1 MTPLRQRMI
10 RELELQRKS
19 PNTIRAY
26 VNAVAQLA
34 QHYGRSPEL
43 ITRDEIREF
52 IHHLVVVRKQADS
65 SCNQKLAGIRFLY
78 QRVLGDA
85 SFDLKIARKRPGRL
99 PKPMS
104 RSEVKRLIEV
114 TANPKHRMM
123 LMTTY
128 SAGLRLSEVVH
139 LKIGD
144 IHSQRMLIHIR
155 HGKGDR
161 DRYTLLSTRLLS
173 ELRQYWKVYRPESW
187 LFPGRRPSD
196 PLCDR
201 TLQKVFYRCKHLAG
215 IAGDFSIHS
224 LRHSFA
230 THLLENGVNIITIQR
245 LLGHRHLSTTARY
258 LHVTRKHLG
267 QVRSPLDLLP
277 LPADQEGSQSSR

>member
-85 SFDLKIARKRPGRL
+85 SFDLKIARKRPGR
-99 PKPMS
+99 
-104 RSEVKRLIEV
+104 
-114 TANPKHRMM
+114 
-123 LMTTY
+123 
-128 SAGLRLSEVVH
+128 
-139 LKIGD
+139 
-144 IHSQRMLIHIR
+144 
-155 HGKGDR
+155 
-161 DRYTLLSTRLLS
+161 
-173 ELRQYWKVYRPESW
+173 
-187 LFPGRRPSD
+187 F
-196 PLCDR
+196 
-201 TLQKVFYRCKHLAG
+201 
-215 IAGDFSIHS
+215 
-224 LRHSFA
+224 
-230 THLLENGVNIITIQR
+230 
-245 LLGHRHLSTTARY
+245 
-258 LHVTRKHLG
+258 
-267 QVRSPLDLLP
+267 
-277 LPADQEGSQSSR
+277 